1 MAALALISTEFRGV
15 DDAVLWI
22 TERVEGKMLH
32 PFVGFFP
39 SGSGMIEEEKGVE
52 DQEAQLLS

>member
-22 TERVEGKMLH
+22 TERVEGKILH
-32 PFVGFFP
+32 PFSASSLQAAVRLR
-39 SGSGMIEEEKGVE
+39 KKK
-52 DQEAQLLS
+52 A